1 MKILSN
7 FITVALLIVLI
18 GCNSDDDRF
27 EKIGKLRGLGLVT
40 SPVVAPP
47 STDQV
52 VSKVQMTFYAALP
65 LGGTVTAEPYSDR
78 QGSLRKIEL
87 PLTIDG
93 VEYEN
98 FASLRIAKIKATG
111 TVPTATLIYIDPD
124 NGFATV
130 RYAVSL
136 QSDEG
141 SQIMVGNLVVYPEGS
156 EQLIAR
162 NNLPKL
168 SIKTPT
174 KDSVI
179 GSSKQEIRAELTEVN
194 DETFRVG
201 WFVSGGKIDT
211 RNAVKAN
218 WEPNA
223 SGKFTVIV
231 TARGTKTSAFG
242 MDVIDVTAN

>member
-1 MKILSN
+1 MRILSN
-7 FITVALLIVLI
+7 FCAVTALVFLI
-18 GCNSDDDRF
+18 GCNDDDDRF
-27 EKIGKLRGLGLVT
+27 EKIAKLRGLGLVT

-47 STDQV
+47 STDSA
-52 VSKVQMTFYAALP
+52 VSKVQMTFYAAMP
-65 LGGTVTAEPYSDR
+65 LGGTVTAEPYSDL

-93 VEYEN
+93 VEYEDH
-98 FASLRIAKIKATG
+98 ASLRLAKIKATA
-111 TVPTATLIYIDPD
+111 TVPTANLIYFDPD

-136 QSDEG
+136 KSNEG
-141 SQIMVGNLVVYPEGS
+141 LQIMVGNLVVYPEGS
-156 EQLIAR
+156 AQLISR

-168 SIKTPT
+168 SITTPT
-174 KDSVI
+174 KDSAI
-179 GSSKQEIRAELTEVN
+179 GNSKQEIKAEITEVN

-218 WEPNA
+218 WEPSG

-242 MDVIDVTAN
+242 IDVIDVTAN